1 MTATFEIAKF
11 AQKVNKSICKKGRL
25 YTRVGL
31 PGSWNLDD
39 YDNILYAKDFEGGDG
54 YDKVIDG
61 QSNDDVIFGSEGKDD
76 IYSSGARQEGSNT
89 GSKNLIFA
97 GDGNDVVQGDGG
109 ADRIYGEMGND
120 SLFGGYGN
128 DTIFGGNGIDE
139 IDGGKGDDSLYGG
152 SGGDLLRGCN
162 GNDAIDG
169 GSGNDNIFALSGS
182 DVLIGGDGID
192 HFDVN
197 FEQDGQGRF
206 ATFHRIKD
214 FEAGETIKLAVNHA
228 VPEQEL
234 EIHAVNGGSHL
245 VCDGQTLLVLERV
258 DKADLILNDRMITHV

>member
-39 YDNILYAKDFEGGDG
+39 YDNILYAEDFDSGNTDG
-54 YDKVIDG
+54 KEIYG
-61 QSNDDVIFGSEGKDD
+61 TANDDVVFGSEKSDEIFSAQVD
-76 IYSSGARQEGSNT
+76 NAYINKM
-89 GSKNLIFA
+89 SKNLIFA
-97 GDGNDVVQGDGG
+97 GGGDDEVQGDGG
-109 ADRIYGEMGND
+109 ADRIYGEKGADHLYGGGGND
-120 SLFGGYGN
+120 V
-128 DTIFGGNGIDE
+128 IFGGDGMDV
-139 IDGGKGDDSLYGG
+139 IDGNEGDDRLYGG
-152 SGGDLLRGCN
+152 SGDDLLRGGK
-162 GNDAIDG
+162 GNDVIDG
-169 GSGNDNIFALSGS
+169 GSGNDDIIALLGS
-182 DVLIGGDGID
+182 DELIGGDGID
-192 HFDVN
+192 DFDVN
-197 FEQDGQGRF
+197 FEHDGQGRLT
-206 ATFHRIKD
+206 TFHRIKD